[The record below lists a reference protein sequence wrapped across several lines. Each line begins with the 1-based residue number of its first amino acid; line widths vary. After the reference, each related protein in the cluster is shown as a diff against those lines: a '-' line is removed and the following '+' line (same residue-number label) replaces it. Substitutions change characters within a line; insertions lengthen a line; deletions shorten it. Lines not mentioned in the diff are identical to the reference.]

1 LLFIPLP
8 YSLAHGLMLLTFVV
22 EILGLNVS
30 RDLKTTLM
38 EVFQFSSG
46 PPGEIQ
52 DNTLK
57 WNNIAVII
65 N

>member
-1 LLFIPLP
+1 MPSLPLLFLLLLFLLFSQLP

-30 RDLKTTLM
+30 QDLETTLM

-46 PPGEIQ
+46 PPG
-52 DNTLK
+52 
-57 WNNIAVII
+57 
-65 N
+65 